1 MTITLMFCSNQMQM
15 FPTDTS
21 HLASAD
27 KVTLRKQL
35 HRMRMD
41 IDDGDLHLHLQLDL
55 GNGDEEVLVE
65 YDADDYG
72 RVRISI

>member
-1 MTITLMFCSNQMQM
+1 MQM

-35 HRMRMD
+35 DPMMMD
-41 IDDGDLHLHLQLDL
+41 SDEDDGDC
-55 GNGDEEVLVE
+55 
-65 YDADDYG
+65 DDIY
-72 RVRISI
+72 I

>member
-1 MTITLMFCSNQMQM
+1 MQM

-35 HRMRMD
+35 DRMRMD
-41 IDDGDLHLHLQLDL
+41 SDEYQIESDDGDKEEK
-55 GNGDEEVLVE
+55 DEGHIANEFRSSSWDE
-65 YDADDYG
+65 NDDYSKSPEDLK
-72 RVRISI
+72 V

>member
-1 MTITLMFCSNQMQM
+1 MITLMFCSNQMQM

-35 HRMRMD
+35 ESMMMD
-41 IDDGDLHLHLQLDL
+41 SDEHQDESNDGDKERRIKVTLQVHFDLHL
-55 GNGDEEVLVE
+55 E
-65 YDADDYG
+65 
-72 RVRISI
+72 RS

>member
-1 MTITLMFCSNQMQM
+1 MPSLNREKKVMITLMFCSNQMQM

-35 HRMRMD
+35 DRMRMD
-41 IDDGDLHLHLQLDL
+41 SDDNDLHKISLI
-55 GNGDEEVLVE
+55 LVM
-65 YDADDYG
+65 G
-72 RVRISI
+72 IKKF

>member
-1 MTITLMFCSNQMQM
+1 MPSLNREKKVMITLMFCSNQMQM

-35 HRMRMD
+35 DWMRMD
-41 IDDGDLHLHLQLDL
+41 SDDGDLH
-55 GNGDEEVLVE
+55 
-65 YDADDYG
+65 
-72 RVRISI
+72 ISSLILEMGMKKF

>member
-1 MTITLMFCSNQMQM
+1 MKTLMFCSNQMQM

-35 HRMRMD
+35 DRMRMD
-41 IDDGDLHLHLQLDL
+41 SDDGDLHKSSL
-55 GNGDEEVLVE
+55 
-65 YDADDYG
+65 
-72 RVRISI
+72 ISVMGMKKFLLNMTLIIRDGSRYQIG